1 MSVISFGD
9 MAASIRNMRVTT
21 QTKLDLE
28 KYGSEVASGEKYDLS
43 ASVSGDFSPLA
54 SIERSLRTLQSYD
67 LAIKEAD
74 LFATTV
80 QSSLG
85 SISEHVEELSSVLLT
100 ASTNGDATSVSV
112 AGTDARTRF
121 DAVVSTLNTRI
132 GNRSLFSGAATGE
145 TALISA
151 DEIMNDLVAAV
162 AGSSSFSDVEAIVDD
177 WFMSSSGGFEMIA
190 YQGSDIALSPFALG
204 EHETVRV
211 DFSANDASIREALKG
226 LAMAALVDEGVLEG
240 SVSEQTSLLR
250 SAGETLM
257 GVQAGL
263 ADLRAQVGAVEARI
277 EEASLSNSAMTFS
290 YETAKSEIVSA
301 DAYETAS
308 MLTQTETQLQL
319 IYTLTARMSRLSLS
333 DYI

>member
-85 SISEHVEELSSVLLT
+85 SISEHVEELSSVLLS

-151 DEIMNDLVAAV
+151 DEIMNDLVSAI
-162 AGSSSFSDVEAIVDD
+162 AGSTSYSDVETIVDD

-190 YQGSDIALSPFALG
+190 YQGSDTALFPFALG
-204 EHETVRV
+204 EHETVQV
-211 DFSANDASIREALKG
+211 DFSANDASIRETLKG
-226 LAMAALVDEGVLEG
+226 LALAALVDEGVLEG
-240 SVSEQTSLLR
+240 SVSEQSSLLR

-263 ADLRAQVGAVEARI
+263 ADLRAQVGAVEVRI

-290 YETAKSEIVSA
+290 YEAAKSEIVSA
-301 DAYETAS
+301 DAYESAS

-333 DYI
+333 DYM

>member
-43 ASVSGDFSPLA
+43 TSVSGDFSPLA

-151 DEIMNDLVAAV
+151 DEMMNDLAAAV
-162 AGSSSFSDVEAIVDD
+162 AGSTSSSDVETIVDD
-177 WFMSSSGGFEMIA
+177 WFMSPSGGFEMIA
-190 YQGSDIALSPFALG
+190 YQGSDNALSPFALG

-211 DFSANDASIREALKG
+211 DFSANDASLRETLKG
-226 LAMAALVDEGVLEG
+226 LALAALVDEGVLEG
-240 SVSEQTSLLR
+240 SVAEQSSLLR
-250 SAGETLM
+250 SAGEALM
-257 GVQAGL
+257 GAQAGL

-301 DAYETAS
+301 DAYESAS
-308 MLTQTETQLQL
+308 MLTQTETQLQI
-319 IYTLTARMSRLSLS
+319 IYTLTSRMSRLSLS

>member
-151 DEIMNDLVAAV
+151 DEMMNDLVAAV
-162 AGSSSFSDVEAIVDD
+162 AGSTSYSDVEAIVDD

-190 YQGSDIALSPFALG
+190 YQGSDTALSPFALG

-211 DFSANDASIREALKG
+211 DFSANDASIRETLKG
-226 LAMAALVDEGVLEG
+226 LALAALVDEGVLEG
-240 SVSEQTSLLR
+240 SVSEQSSLLR

-263 ADLRAQVGAVEARI
+263 ADLRARVGAVEARI

-290 YETAKSEIVSA
+290 YEAAKSEIVSA
-301 DAYETAS
+301 DAYESAS

>member
-43 ASVSGDFSPLA
+43 TSVSGDFSPLA

-100 ASTNGDATSVSV
+100 ASTNGDATSVPV

-151 DEIMNDLVAAV
+151 DEMMNDLVAAV
-162 AGSSSFSDVEAIVDD
+162 AGSTSSSDVETIVDD
-177 WFMSSSGGFEMIA
+177 WFMSPSGGFEMIA
-190 YQGSDIALSPFALG
+190 YQGSDNALSPFALG
-204 EHETVRV
+204 EYETVQV
-211 DFSANDASIREALKG
+211 DFSANDASLRETLKG
-226 LAMAALVDEGVLEG
+226 LALAALVDEGVLEG
-240 SVSEQTSLLR
+240 SVAEQSSLLR
-250 SAGETLM
+250 IAGEALM
-257 GVQAGL
+257 GAQAGL

-308 MLTQTETQLQL
+308 MFTQTETQLQL
-319 IYTLTARMSRLSLS
+319 IYTLTARMSRLTLS

>member
-21 QTKLDLE
+21 QTKLGLE

-43 ASVSGDFSPLA
+43 DSVSGDFSPLA

-74 LFATTV
+74 LFATTL

-151 DEIMNDLVAAV
+151 DEMMNDLVAAV

-190 YQGSDIALSPFALG
+190 YQGSDTALSPFALG

-240 SVSEQTSLLR
+240 SVSEQSSLLR
-250 SAGETLM
+250 GAGETLM

-263 ADLRAQVGAVEARI
+263 ADLRARVGAVEARI

-301 DAYETAS
+301 DAYESAS

>member
-9 MAASIRNMRVTT
+9 MATSIRNMRVTT

-151 DEIMNDLVAAV
+151 DEMMNDLVAAV
-162 AGSSSFSDVEAIVDD
+162 AGSTSYSDVEAIVDD

-190 YQGSDIALSPFALG
+190 YQGSDTALSPFALG

-211 DFSANDASIREALKG
+211 DFSANDASIRETLKG
-226 LAMAALVDEGVLEG
+226 LALAALVDEGVLEG
-240 SVSEQTSLLR
+240 SVSEQSSLLQ

-263 ADLRAQVGAVEARI
+263 ADLRAQVGAAEARI

-301 DAYETAS
+301 DAYESAS

>member
-9 MAASIRNMRVTT
+9 MATSIRNMRVTT

-211 DFSANDASIREALKG
+211 DFSANDASIRETLKG
-226 LAMAALVDEGVLEG
+226 LALAALVDEGVLEG
-240 SVSEQTSLLR
+240 SVSEQSSLLQ